1 MQPLGKAA
9 ASLFQRI
16 CSLSKRL
23 KGCFYRVYKSG
34 NIWSFQDFFLPLH
47 RLSENL
53 EINMVIN
60 HDIIEELT
68 EGNQEAFRIIFKA
81 AYPQVRAFSKGFTKN
96 DADADDIAQQVF
108 IKLWTKRA
116 ILANVRNFETYLY
129 TITKNTVLNHMAS
142 QKAFMVEISDIR
154 NLPTGQTSPI
164 EQIEASDLQLLID
177 MTVENMPPQRQ
188 AVYKLSRVEG
198 LSNDQIAEK
207 LGLQKKTVENHLNLA
222 LGEIR
227 KVLKMFILLLLAW
240 G

>member
-1 MQPLGKAA
+1 MLI
-9 ASLFQRI
+9 S
-16 CSLSKRL
+16 
-23 KGCFYRVYKSG
+23 
-34 NIWSFQDFFLPLH
+34 QDL
-47 RLSENL
+47 
-53 EINMVIN
+53 
-60 HDIIEELT
+60 IEELT
-68 EGNQEAFRIIFKA
+68 EGNQEAFRTVFKA
-81 AYPQVRAFSKGFTKN
+81 TYPQVRAFSKGFTKN
-96 DADADDIAQQVF
+96 DTDADDIAQQVF

-142 QKAFMVEISDIR
+142 QKAFMVDISDVR
-154 NLPTGQTSPI
+154 NLSTENTSPL

-198 LSNDQIAEK
+198 LSNDQIAER

>member
-1 MQPLGKAA
+1 MHI
-9 ASLFQRI
+9 S
-16 CSLSKRL
+16 
-23 KGCFYRVYKSG
+23 
-34 NIWSFQDFFLPLH
+34 QDL
-47 RLSENL
+47 
-53 EINMVIN
+53 
-60 HDIIEELT
+60 IEELT
-68 EGNQEAFRIIFKA
+68 EGNQEAFRTVFKA

-96 DADADDIAQQVF
+96 DTDADDIAQQVF

-142 QKAFMVEISDIR
+142 QKAFMVDISDVR
-154 NLPTGQTSPI
+154 NLSTENTSPL

>member
-1 MQPLGKAA
+1 
-9 ASLFQRI
+9 
-16 CSLSKRL
+16 
-23 KGCFYRVYKSG
+23 
-34 NIWSFQDFFLPLH
+34 
-47 RLSENL
+47 
-53 EINMVIN
+53 MVISQ
-60 HDIIEELT
+60 DIIEELT
-68 EGNQEAFRIIFKA
+68 EGNQEAFRMVFKA

-116 ILANVRNFETYLY
+116 ILAKVRNFETYLY

-142 QKAFMVEISDIR
+142 QKAFMVDISDVR
-154 NLPTGQTSPI
+154 NLSTENTSPL

>member
-1 MQPLGKAA
+1 
-9 ASLFQRI
+9 
-16 CSLSKRL
+16 
-23 KGCFYRVYKSG
+23 
-34 NIWSFQDFFLPLH
+34 
-47 RLSENL
+47 
-53 EINMVIN
+53 MVISQ
-60 HDIIEELT
+60 DIIEELT
-68 EGNQEAFRIIFKA
+68 EGNQEAFRTVFKA

-142 QKAFMVEISDIR
+142 QKAFMVDISDVR
-154 NLPTGQTSPI
+154 NLSTENTSPL

-198 LSNDQIAEK
+198 VSNDQIAER

>member
-1 MQPLGKAA
+1 MLI
-9 ASLFQRI
+9 S
-16 CSLSKRL
+16 
-23 KGCFYRVYKSG
+23 
-34 NIWSFQDFFLPLH
+34 QDL
-47 RLSENL
+47 
-53 EINMVIN
+53 
-60 HDIIEELT
+60 IEELT
-68 EGNQEAFRIIFKA
+68 EGNQEAFRTVFKA

-142 QKAFMVEISDIR
+142 QKAFMVDISDVR
-154 NLPTGQTSPI
+154 NLSTENTSPL

>member
-1 MQPLGKAA
+1 MLI
-9 ASLFQRI
+9 S
-16 CSLSKRL
+16 
-23 KGCFYRVYKSG
+23 
-34 NIWSFQDFFLPLH
+34 QDL
-47 RLSENL
+47 
-53 EINMVIN
+53 
-60 HDIIEELT
+60 IEELT
-68 EGNQEAFRIIFKA
+68 EGNQEAFRTVFKA

-96 DADADDIAQQVF
+96 DTDADDIAQQVF

-142 QKAFMVEISDIR
+142 QKAFMVDISDVR
-154 NLPTGQTSPI
+154 NLSTENTSPL

-198 LSNDQIAEK
+198 LSNDQIAER

>member
-1 MQPLGKAA
+1 MLI
-9 ASLFQRI
+9 S
-16 CSLSKRL
+16 
-23 KGCFYRVYKSG
+23 
-34 NIWSFQDFFLPLH
+34 QDL
-47 RLSENL
+47 
-53 EINMVIN
+53 
-60 HDIIEELT
+60 IEELT
-68 EGNQEAFRIIFKA
+68 EGNQEAFRMVFKA

-96 DADADDIAQQVF
+96 DTDADDIAQQVF

-142 QKAFMVEISDIR
+142 QKAFMVDISDVR
-154 NLPTGQTSPI
+154 NLSTENTSPL

>member
-1 MQPLGKAA
+1 
-9 ASLFQRI
+9 
-16 CSLSKRL
+16 
-23 KGCFYRVYKSG
+23 
-34 NIWSFQDFFLPLH
+34 
-47 RLSENL
+47 
-53 EINMVIN
+53 MVISQ
-60 HDIIEELT
+60 DIIEELT
-68 EGNQEAFRIIFKA
+68 EGNQEAFRMVFKA

-142 QKAFMVEISDIR
+142 QKAFMVDISDVR
-154 NLPTGQTSPI
+154 NLSTENTSPL

-198 LSNDQIAEK
+198 LSNDQIAER

>member
-1 MQPLGKAA
+1 
-9 ASLFQRI
+9 
-16 CSLSKRL
+16 
-23 KGCFYRVYKSG
+23 
-34 NIWSFQDFFLPLH
+34 
-47 RLSENL
+47 
-53 EINMVIN
+53 MVIN
-60 HDIIEELT
+60 QDIIEELT
-68 EGNQEAFRIIFKA
+68 EGNQEAFRMVFKA

-142 QKAFMVEISDIR
+142 QKAFMVDISDVR
-154 NLPTGQTSPI
+154 NLSTENTSPL

>member
-1 MQPLGKAA
+1 
-9 ASLFQRI
+9 
-16 CSLSKRL
+16 
-23 KGCFYRVYKSG
+23 
-34 NIWSFQDFFLPLH
+34 
-47 RLSENL
+47 
-53 EINMVIN
+53 MVISQ
-60 HDIIEELT
+60 DIIEELT
-68 EGNQEAFRIIFKA
+68 EGNQEAFRTVFKA

-96 DADADDIAQQVF
+96 DTDADDIAQQVF

-142 QKAFMVEISDIR
+142 QKAFMVDISDVR
-154 NLPTGQTSPI
+154 NLSTENTSPL

>member
-1 MQPLGKAA
+1 MLI
-9 ASLFQRI
+9 S
-16 CSLSKRL
+16 
-23 KGCFYRVYKSG
+23 
-34 NIWSFQDFFLPLH
+34 QDL
-47 RLSENL
+47 
-53 EINMVIN
+53 
-60 HDIIEELT
+60 IEELT
-68 EGNQEAFRIIFKA
+68 EGNQEAFRMVFKA

-142 QKAFMVEISDIR
+142 QKAFMVDISDVR
-154 NLPTGQTSPI
+154 NLSTENTSPL

-198 LSNDQIAEK
+198 LSNDQIAER

>member
-1 MQPLGKAA
+1 MLI
-9 ASLFQRI
+9 S
-16 CSLSKRL
+16 
-23 KGCFYRVYKSG
+23 
-34 NIWSFQDFFLPLH
+34 QDL
-47 RLSENL
+47 
-53 EINMVIN
+53 
-60 HDIIEELT
+60 IEELT

-142 QKAFMVEISDIR
+142 QKAFMVDISDVR
-154 NLPTGQTSPI
+154 NLSTKNTSPL

-198 LSNDQIAEK
+198 LSNDQIAER

>member
-1 MQPLGKAA
+1 MLI
-9 ASLFQRI
+9 S
-16 CSLSKRL
+16 
-23 KGCFYRVYKSG
+23 
-34 NIWSFQDFFLPLH
+34 QDL
-47 RLSENL
+47 
-53 EINMVIN
+53 
-60 HDIIEELT
+60 IEELT
-68 EGNQEAFRIIFKA
+68 EGNQEAFRMVFKA

-96 DADADDIAQQVF
+96 DTDADDIAQQVF

-142 QKAFMVEISDIR
+142 QKAFMVDISDVR
-154 NLPTGQTSPI
+154 NLSTENTSPL

-198 LSNDQIAEK
+198 LSNDQIAER

>member
-1 MQPLGKAA
+1 MLI
-9 ASLFQRI
+9 S
-16 CSLSKRL
+16 
-23 KGCFYRVYKSG
+23 
-34 NIWSFQDFFLPLH
+34 QDL
-47 RLSENL
+47 
-53 EINMVIN
+53 
-60 HDIIEELT
+60 IEELT
-68 EGNQEAFRIIFKA
+68 EGNQEAFRTVFKA

-116 ILANVRNFETYLY
+116 ILAKVRNFETYLY

-142 QKAFMVEISDIR
+142 QKAFMVDISDVR
-154 NLPTGQTSPI
+154 NLSTENTSPL